1 MSLPEGVRQFTASI
15 CGLIVNLLGTF
26 SMMRYQRAKQAR
38 RTKGSASSS
47 WPTATT
53 DAGLHNRKG
62 ASKTSGDGLSTAAKA
77 WPTPMAG
84 TPARNGNSE
93 AGNSD
98 FTRKVD
104 DILATWGTPRSSD
117 AEKGGPNQRFG
128 AGGMPLPAQAAQWP
142 TPSAMQ
148 DTKGDADIGAI
159 QRREAKDKQIALAHR
174 ARTFSPP
181 AHPTE
186 MHGSASFEARRV

>member
-1 MSLPEGVRQFTASI
+1 MKDSGSL
-15 CGLIVNLLGTF
+15 L
-26 SMMRYQRAKQAR
+26 
-38 RTKGSASSS
+38 
-47 WPTATT
+47 WPTAKALTGGANSQREARG
-53 DAGLHNRKG
+53 AGGPDLQEAAQNWQTPRVATGEYTRDNGQKG
-62 ASKTSGDGLSTAAKA
+62 AERLTLEGQAA
-77 WPTPMAG
+77 
-84 TPARNGNSE
+84 
-93 AGNSD
+93 
-98 FTRKVD
+98 
-104 DILATWGTPRSSD
+104 LWGTPRSSD